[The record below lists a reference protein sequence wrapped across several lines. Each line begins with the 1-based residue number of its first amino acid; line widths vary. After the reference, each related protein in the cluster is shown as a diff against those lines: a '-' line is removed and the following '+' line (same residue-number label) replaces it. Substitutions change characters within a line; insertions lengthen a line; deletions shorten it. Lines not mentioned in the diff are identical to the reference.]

1 MILYSIIFQGVD
13 PVIVLF
19 SRMNLASGRRQWIRS
34 VQRAIHT
41 HDVRS
46 MTLAGPKLLS
56 GGSYPLFYYTNN
68 IELSLIK
75 KKYICILRSGLLFVH
90 IVVSSESVK

>member
-1 MILYSIIFQGVD
+1 M
-13 PVIVLF
+13 IVLF

-34 VQRAIHT
+34 LQRAIHT

-56 GGSYPLFYYTNN
+56 GGLFFFQINKQMRNDYFYF
-68 IELSLIK
+68 
-75 KKYICILRSGLLFVH
+75 LFDF
-90 IVVSSESVK
+90 

>member
-1 MILYSIIFQGVD
+1 MHFLIVLFTGVD

-19 SRMNLASGRRQWIRS
+19 ARVTLGGGRRQWIRS

-46 MTLAGPKLLS
+46 MALAGPKLIA
-56 GGSYPLFYYTNN
+56 GGENALMNCS
-68 IELSLIK
+68 
-75 KKYICILRSGLLFVH
+75 FV
-90 IVVSSESVK
+90 

>member
-1 MILYSIIFQGVD
+1 MD

-19 SRMNLASGRRQWIRS
+19 ARVTLAGGRNQWIRS

-56 GGSYPLFYYTNN
+56 GGTTRIHKLCLT
-68 IELSLIK
+68 LIH
-75 KKYICILRSGLLFVH
+75 FVYK
-90 IVVSSESVK
+90 ISKVLMPIYAFRRIPPRL

>member
-1 MILYSIIFQGVD
+1 MYYKKSVTPTNLTTFTGVD

-19 SRMNLASGRRQWIRS
+19 ARVSAGGRDQWIRS

-46 MTLAGPKLLS
+46 LALAGPKLLS
-56 GGSYPLFYYTNN
+56 GGM
-68 IELSLIK
+68 
-75 KKYICILRSGLLFVH
+75 
-90 IVVSSESVK
+90 

>member
-1 MILYSIIFQGVD
+1 MSSASAFQKTRKQSIQLVYQLLNYQSLTEFENKINFLGVD

-19 SRMNLASGRRQWIRS
+19 ARVTLSGGRRQWIRS

-46 MTLAGPKLLS
+46 LALAGPKLLS
-56 GGSYPLFYYTNN
+56 GGKILILKTYY
-68 IELSLIK
+68 
-75 KKYICILRSGLLFVH
+75 
-90 IVVSSESVK
+90 